1 MRDLW
6 LRWRPAGQGL
16 DTTTGEVPVTDFR
29 QLEMDLQA
37 TRIGLQRMREERDQW
52 RSAYLKL
59 NARVTALASVWV
71 VEDDLLQ
78 RKTEE
83 RA

>member
-1 MRDLW
+1 MSD
-6 LRWRPAGQGL
+6 P
-16 DTTTGEVPVTDFR
+16 R

-59 NARVTALASVWV
+59 NARVCALANAW
-71 VEDDLLQ
+71 EAENELLQ
-78 RKTEE
+78 RNTEK

>member
-1 MRDLW
+1 
-6 LRWRPAGQGL
+6 
-16 DTTTGEVPVTDFR
+16 
-29 QLEMDLQA
+29 MDLNA

-59 NARVTALASVWV
+59 NARVTALASAWV

>member
-1 MRDLW
+1 M
-6 LRWRPAGQGL
+6 
-16 DTTTGEVPVTDFR
+16 TDPR
-29 QLEMDLQA
+29 QLEMDLNA

-59 NARVTALASVWV
+59 NARVTALASAWV

>member
-1 MRDLW
+1 MS
-6 LRWRPAGQGL
+6 
-16 DTTTGEVPVTDFR
+16 DFR
-29 QLEMDLQA
+29 QLEMDLNA

-59 NARVTALASVWV
+59 NARVCALASAWV

-78 RKTEE
+78 RKTNSSDQN
-83 RA
+83 RSTP